1 MIDPKLQE
9 AQNVVAEYKAH
20 NINTVE
26 RSVQIGPK
34 TWVMKKVT
42 IDENAAKLASK
53 LKPKPEVKKTMKV
66 AVKQNNTPSHAKAAR
81 SRIMARPKGNRLNVY
96 DDYVLGLSI
105 AEISKKY
112 GVGKKT
118 VSSYVSKQK
127 QDLGLSRNL
136 KGVTYR
142 KACKFFAETDKNNTE
157 ISKILNI
164 SAHTVCYHRKRYKRE
179 KETS

>member
-1 MIDPKLQE
+1 MIDPELAK
-9 AQNVVAEYKAH
+9 AQKVAAEYKAH

-26 RSVQIGPK
+26 KSVQIGPK
-34 TWVMKKVT
+34 TWVMKKVK
-42 IDENAAKLASK
+42 IDENAAKLSLK
-53 LKPKPEVKKTMKV
+53 LKPKPEVRKAVKV
-66 AVKQNNTPSHAKAAR
+66 AVKQNNTPSQPKAAR
-81 SRIMARPKGNRLNVY
+81 SRIMVRPKGNKLNVY
-96 DDYVLGLSI
+96 DDYILGLSI

-112 GVGKKT
+112 GIGKKT

-142 KACKFFAETDKNNTE
+142 KACKYFAETDKNNTE

-164 SAHTVCYHRKRYKRE
+164 SAHTVCYHRKKFNSE
-179 KETS
+179 KGIL